1 MSSIKLFL
9 RIIFIFQ
16 VRPPQPALYLFL
28 LDVSRIATLTGY
40 LEIVCDR
47 ILNKILGSEI
57 PGDSRTNIGFITYD
71 SSVHFYQ
78 IANNDGGQPKQ
89 LVVSDVSG
97 KH

>member
-1 MSSIKLFL
+1 M
-9 RIIFIFQ
+9 
-16 VRPPQPALYLFL
+16 
-28 LDVSRIATLTGY
+28 DVSRTATLTGY

-47 ILNKILGSEI
+47 ILNKIMTDDI

-89 LVVSDVSG
+89 LIVSDISG
-97 KH
+97 KHDLNIIFHVLNVFL